1 MGPVLDESRE
11 SLSILCDDRELICG
25 QFIIHLSIPSSSLFS
40 LCTVMR
46 IMVGT
51 RERIPASGNVVNW
64 ISGIT
69 VRHAIFKR
77 R

>member
-1 MGPVLDESRE
+1 MGPVLDESRG

-25 QFIIHLSIPSSSLFS
+25 QFIIPSSSLFS